1 MSRLQQPWILGT
13 LLLLACLAGAGFG
26 LLQPHVGGVYLD
38 TLADPEAA
46 RALLAALSPAQRAAH
61 FQVTLFLDSLFPA
74 SFGLLC
80 AGLALRLPAPWS
92 RYGSMPA
99 IMAILLDLAE
109 NGIQLLALSGSADLL
124 AAKAWVTPGKFFLF
138 ALALAIGGISVA
150 GAVLARIRR
159 GEG

>member
-13 LLLLACLAGAGFG
+13 LLLLTCLAGAGFG

-38 TLADPEAA
+38 TLADPE
-46 RALLAALSPAQRAAH
+46 AALSPAQRAAH

-92 RYGSMPA
+92 RYGPMPA

-109 NGIQLLALSGSADLL
+109 NGIQLVALCGGADLL

-138 ALALAIGGISVA
+138 ALALAIGVISVA
-150 GAVLARIRR
+150 GALLARIRR
-159 GEG
+159 VEG